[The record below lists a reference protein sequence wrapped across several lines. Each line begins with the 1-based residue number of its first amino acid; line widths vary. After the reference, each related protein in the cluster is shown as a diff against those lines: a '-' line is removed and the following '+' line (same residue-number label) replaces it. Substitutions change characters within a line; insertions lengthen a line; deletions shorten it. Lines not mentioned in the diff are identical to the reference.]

1 MEKLKPKLFSVMKN
15 YSFAQFGK
23 DFVSGIIVAVIAL
36 PLSIAQ
42 TVAKNHKGKIT
53 VASEVGYFAEFCLI
67 LPLDLNKKSNIQ
79 SVKKYIQEFLTGEK
93 K

>member
-1 MEKLKPKLFSVMKN
+1 MKN
-15 YSFAQFGK
+15 VFDRFFRIDSSRARNTGGYGL
-23 DFVSGIIVAVIAL
+23 G
-36 PLSIAQ
+36 LSIAQ